1 MNEEAKKEGLILS
14 YKILSGPAANK
25 DDWDLLL
32 MVEYKN
38 LAALDGVAEKF
49 QALQRKLIGPEEQ
62 QKAGY
67 AKRSE
72 LREILGDKTVRELIL
87 K

>member
-1 MNEEAKKEGLILS
+1 
-14 YKILSGPAANK
+14 
-25 DDWDLLL
+25 

-38 LAALDGVAEKF
+38 LAALDGAEEKF
-49 QALQRKLIGPEEQ
+49 MNVISKMRTEDQ

-67 AKRSE
+67 IKRSE
-72 LREILGDKTVRELIL
+72 IREILGNKLVRELIL